1 MEPVEILSENQIT
14 PQNQHPNH
22 NTYFLP
28 RVLNTSH
35 EASARRVETHHHKA
49 PPSFKCRA
57 SSDESPATIRSI
69 VKPQHGFV
77 PSNLAAVQT
86 LLREKDAEVVR
97 LKHENALLKQIE
109 RRQQKEIE
117 QLEWQSEERVIR
129 ALREELAGLRHK
141 LKIYFTQLSANAREI
156 RHISEDRRRLR
167 DQNIR
172 LEALIADRN
181 LGEREKLSREVDSLN
196 RRLVEQ
202 ERIAADAV
210 KRAELIEKNLT
221 IDNRHLRSRVYSLE
235 KDNSEYGERNHHLEE
250 AVKDKEK
257 EISSLYI
264 YRYNAVH
271 RKPESN
277 VCKACQ
283 HREKEVQDSQRKA
296 LIATKLPKLQPPKVV
311 PVSATSVDISYS
323 IPEEAAGGDGDP
335 VFSRL
340 VLRYSTDSAMIN
352 GVCTVDIM
360 HPQDGYSKAMH
371 SELNPTETTCVFADD
386 ATASRDC
393 LPSAVRTFRLEGLLS
408 GTIYFFQLA
417 AGHQDVEGV
426 PTPPTYAVLKR
437 PEIPQKESLPASP
450 GSSTPPVPFNLRV
463 QILGTSAL
471 LVSFTCPR
479 GKNLKIHTYGITIIK
494 TPLRKV
500 GDSSAPILSRL
511 EIPCDDGPDDVVSYT
526 YNKADTNCIYIFQV
540 QAANETGWSRNSEPS
555 APVVIGGSD
564 EDKHDGPL
572 IVPPVESAL
581 SLAVG
586 IPLPPSPLPPA
597 VFDVPVENMPV
608 EDKHLPYPD
617 PVPETATDHS
627 SQEEVSPLKSR
638 TTSNLTLNQKIENM
652 HMGMP
657 AYYDPLVTDMAK

>member
-14 PQNQHPNH
+14 SQNQHPNH

-28 RVLNTSH
+28 RVQNTSH
-35 EASARRVETHHHKA
+35 ETSARRVETHNKA
-49 PPSFKCRA
+49 PLSFKCRG
-57 SSDESPATIRSI
+57 SSDESPATHSNFKLAH
-69 VKPQHGFV
+69 VSV
-77 PSNLAAVQT
+77 PSSLAPVQT

-129 ALREELAGLRHK
+129 ALRDELAGLRHK

-172 LEALIADRN
+172 LEKLIADRN
-181 LGEREKLSREVDSLN
+181 LGERQQLSREVDSLN
-196 RRLVEQ
+196 RRLLEQ

-283 HREKEVQDSQRKA
+283 HREKEVQDHQQKA
-296 LIATKLPKLQPPKVV
+296 LIATKLPKLRPPKVL

-340 VLRYSTDSAMIN
+340 VLRYSTDSAMID

-360 HPQDGYSKAMH
+360 HPQDVQSKIMN
-371 SELNPTETTCVFADD
+371 SERNPTETTCDFADD
-386 ATASRDC
+386 VMASPGC
-393 LPSAVRTFRLEGLLS
+393 LPSTVQTIRLEGLLS
-408 GTIYFFQLA
+408 GAIYFFQLA

-426 PTPPTYAVLKR
+426 PTPPIYAVLKR
-437 PEIPQKESLPASP
+437 PENPQKECLPARP
-450 GSSTPPVPFNLRV
+450 GSSAPPAPFNLRA

-479 GKNLKIHTYGITIIK
+479 AKDLKIHTYGITIIK
-494 TPLRKV
+494 TPLLQL

-526 YNKADTNCIYIFQV
+526 YNEADTNCIYIFQV

-555 APVVIGGSD
+555 TPVVIVGSV
-564 EDKHDGPL
+564 EGKNDGPL
-572 IVPPVESAL
+572 IVPPMESAL
-581 SLAVG
+581 SIAG
-586 IPLPPSPLPPA
+586 IPLPPSPLPPT
-597 VFDVPVENMPV
+597 VFDVPLQ
-608 EDKHLPYPD
+608 DKHPPYPD
-617 PVPETATDHS
+617 PVPEPATDGS
-627 SQEEVSPLKSR
+627 SQEDLSPLKSR

-657 AYYDPLVTDMAK
+657 AYYEPSLTDMAK